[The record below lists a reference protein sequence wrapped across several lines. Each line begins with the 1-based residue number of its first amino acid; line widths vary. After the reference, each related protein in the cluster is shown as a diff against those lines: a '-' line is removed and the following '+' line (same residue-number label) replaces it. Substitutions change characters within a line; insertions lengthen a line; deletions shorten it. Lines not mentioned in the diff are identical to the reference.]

1 MRRLF
6 VGCIGLLL
14 AVTAAAAWAQDRTPK
29 YGVDAVRSPVLGDLR
44 GKSCDDAR
52 AELLKLDY
60 GLESCPVGKAS
71 GRYPAMTINWQSL
84 APGTSASRL
93 AGLRVTLEPA
103 SRSGADSD
111 PSTGRDA
118 RTGSG
123 SGSGSGIGSAAA
135 IAAAAALA
143 AAIADA
149 ARVLPDLRGKTC
161 DQAQAE
167 LRKLRLTL
175 AECAPGVA
183 GSRYP
188 AGTINAQSYAPGT
201 PAAKVDGLRVQLEPV
216 APPESVAVLPDM
228 RGQTCEQAQAGLRA
242 LGIRLVECAPG
253 RAGSRYP
260 AGTINAQSYA
270 PGTPLARV
278 DGLRARVEPAPPV
291 PVSRVLPDLRGR
303 TCDEA
308 AEALAALDAKFAS
321 CTPGRAVEGVAAGR
335 INFQS
340 VNPGTTLPL
349 AVPLALNVQPAP
361 QVIVPAL
368 TGLPEARATSLL
380 ASSKLRARASGPAA
394 STGRRVLSQDPAAG
408 TPVAPGSAVE
418 IGLGL
423 GVPRLLGL
431 DCAAARERAAEYGH
445 TRFECESRPA
455 MSADAEI
462 GRIFEQ
468 TPEAGGAALAAP
480 AAIRVAAWAVQQVAV
495 PDVREQALQEAIT
508 AIEALRLVARPDE
521 RQGERI
527 VSNQAPA
534 PGTLVDAGSAV
545 RLDTREMVEVPDV
558 VGQSLG
564 AAQAALQQAR
574 LRDAADAQDHA
585 ADRSVQSQDP
595 AAHARVAVASV
606 VRLST
611 QRFATVPDLV
621 GATCVEARAAV
632 APDTFGL
639 RCDDES
645 SWRVTVFGTPKVAT
659 QQPAARS
666 RVEAGTTIVAEAR
679 APLPAAA
686 PWLGGVPFVAV
697 AAAVVAPFV
706 VLGLWLVWPR
716 PVTPTPSPAAAPAA
730 PRIAL
735 PIVPPIVPPPRAP
748 HFEWRV
754 AADTSP
760 AVNLRWPTAAKAAR
774 RGSHPPAPEM
784 AWRVVPDAGQV
795 LLREVESARGDDDA
809 RR

>member
-1 MRRLF
+1 MKRF
-6 VGCIGLLL
+6 YFGCMALLL
-14 AVTAAAAWAQDRTPK
+14 AVTAAAAWAQDRAPK
-29 YGVDAVRSPVLGDLR
+29 YGVDASAVRSPVLGDLR
-44 GKSCDDAR
+44 GRSCDEAR
-52 AELLKLDY
+52 AELYKLDY

-93 AGLRVTLEPA
+93 SGLRVTLEPA
-103 SRSGADSD
+103 SRTGADS
-111 PSTGRDA
+111 DA

-123 SGSGSGIGSAAA
+123 GGTSIGTAAA

-167 LRKLRLTL
+167 LRKLRIAL
-175 AECAPGVA
+175 AECAPGAA

-188 AGTINAQSYAPGT
+188 AGTINAQSHAPGT
-201 PAAKVDGLRVQLEPV
+201 PAAKVDRLRVQFEPV
-216 APPESVAVLPDM
+216 AAPESVAVLPDM
-228 RGQTCEQAQAGLRA
+228 RGQTCDQAQAGLRA

-270 PGTPLARV
+270 PGTPLARIE
-278 DGLRARVEPAPPV
+278 GLRARLEPAPPV
-291 PVSRVLPDLRGR
+291 PVSRLLPDLRGR

-308 AEALAALDAKFAS
+308 AAALAALDARFAS
-321 CTPGRAVEGVAAGR
+321 CTPGRAAEGVAAGS

-340 VNPGTTLPL
+340 VNPGATLPL
-349 AVPLALNVQPAP
+349 GVPLVLNVQPAP

-368 TGLPEARATSLL
+368 IGLPEARAASLL
-380 ASSKLRARASGPAA
+380 AGSKLRARASGPAA
-394 STGRRVLSQDPAAG
+394 SKGRRVLSQDPAAG
-408 TPVAPGSAVE
+408 TPVAPGSAVD

-423 GVPRLLGL
+423 VVPRLLGL
-431 DCAAARERAAEYGH
+431 ACAAARERAAEYGH
-445 TRFECESRPA
+445 DRFACESRPA
-455 MSADAEI
+455 TSADAPI
-462 GRIFEQ
+462 GRVFEQ
-468 TPEAGGAALAAP
+468 TPEAGGAALAEP
-480 AAIRVAAWAVQQVAV
+480 AAICVAAWAVQQVAV
-495 PDVREQALQEAIT
+495 PDVRKRALPEAIDS
-508 AIEALRLVARPDE
+508 IEALRLVARHDKCL
-521 RQGERI
+521 GECI

-534 PGTLVDAGSAV
+534 PGTRVDAGSAV
-545 RLDTREMVEVPDV
+545 RLETREMVEVPNV
-558 VGQSLG
+558 VGQALG
-564 AAQAALQQAR
+564 AAQAALHQAR
-574 LRDAADAQDHA
+574 LRDTPDAQDHA
-585 ADRSVQSQDP
+585 DDRVVQSQIP
-595 AAHARVAVASV
+595 AARARVAVASV

-621 GATCVEARAAV
+621 GTTCVEARAAV
-632 APDTFGL
+632 APDAFGL

-686 PWLGGVPFVAV
+686 PWLGDVPFVAV
-697 AAAVVAPFV
+697 AAAVAAPLV
-706 VLGLWLVWPR
+706 GLGLWLAWPR
-716 PVTPTPSPAAAPAA
+716 PVPPAPSPVPSPAA
-730 PRIAL
+730 PRIVL
-735 PIVPPIVPPPRAP
+735 PIVPPILPPPRAP

-754 AADTSP
+754 AADNSP
-760 AVNLRWPTAAKAAR
+760 AVNLRWPPAAKAAR
-774 RGSHPPAPEM
+774 RGSHPPAPEI

-795 LLREVESARGDDDA
+795 LLREVETARGDDDA
-809 RR
+809 KR